1 MSLYNMPPGAP
12 QPTSSLTSESPLA
25 LAPTVGD
32 LSSADLF
39 GSGTTNGSG
48 NGNPNANGHG
58 PGGHGHGSANGTGT
72 GNDNGSGNGT
82 VTPSSA
88 HDQSS
93 QSGAAA
99 TGPAVPAA
107 CLACVSNPFSIMSPF
122 FSLLLYSVQSFF
134 PRGLHLV
141 PAGRGLFASILS
153 GRVHNTGLTR
163 THAVSA
169 MTA

>member
-48 NGNPNANGHG
+48 SGNANGHG

-107 CLACVSNPFSIMSPF
+107 CLACVSSPLSIMSPF

-134 PRGLHLV
+134 PRGLHPVL
-141 PAGRGLFASILS
+141 AGRGLFASILS